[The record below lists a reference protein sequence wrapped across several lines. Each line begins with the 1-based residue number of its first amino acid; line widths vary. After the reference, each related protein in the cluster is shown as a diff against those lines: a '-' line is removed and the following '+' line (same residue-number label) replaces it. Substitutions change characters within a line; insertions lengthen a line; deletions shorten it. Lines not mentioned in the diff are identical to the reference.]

1 MPLWPCLPGHKD
13 LGHLAESCSQ
23 TCTCLRGRWLVFAGS
38 RAVGRGCTGSQKED
52 VLHPNLTPL
61 EQKPV
66 ALVSSTH
73 PGVSVGKTHPFDE
86 NHGISHREGPGAA
99 ELEVAHARD
108 GTGDIPLLRTGMW
121 GLAACRVSPGLE
133 QQQLCTR

>member
-1 MPLWPCLPGHKD
+1 M
-13 LGHLAESCSQ
+13 A
-23 TCTCLRGRWLVFAGS
+23 VFARPQRFGTFS
-38 RAVGRGCTGSQKED
+38 RKLQPDVYLPAGPAVGVCREQGSGQGCTGSQKED
-52 VLHPNLTPL
+52 VLRPNLTPL

-108 GTGDIPLLRTGMW
+108 GTGDILLLRTGMW
-121 GLAACRVSPGLE
+121 GLAARRVSPGLE